1 MKERILLMKKRII
14 RIFISA
20 VLTGTMVLTMGGIS
34 ALAENEKSIS
44 SIELKKVVTTDGN
57 TYAPNTTFDFII
69 NAGNGE
75 GKTNIEEQTFIV
87 RPGIEGGLVLDEG
100 SKFLFSP
107 SQMAEVAAEYT
118 VIGNINVNIGK
129 FKAPGV
135 YHYTVNEVEP
145 DKKYDGILYDTKVRN
160 VYVFIENKKDG
171 GGFECKYVKT
181 VKEGETEKSDLK
193 FTNNYGQGDGEND
206 TTHDIKITKKVSG
219 NQGDKGEKFS
229 FSAMVKGSDDG
240 EFYKVVMDQKGGTDT
255 EKFNHLE
262 SGISK
267 TFTLKDGESIHI
279 YGLTQGD
286 IYTISETDYSSDG
299 YVTTFDGK
307 PIEVSEGKVTKEGN
321 VTADDSTVEVE
332 NNKTVSTP
340 TGLALSFG
348 PYALMVVLAG
358 AFAALFLRKKREQ
371 EEF

>member
-1 MKERILLMKKRII
+1 MKRRVI
-14 RIFISA
+14 RVFTSA
-20 VLTGTMVLTMGGIS
+20 VLTGTMVLTMGGMT
-34 ALAENEKSIS
+34 AQAEVVDQID
-44 SIELKKVVTTDGN
+44 LKKVVTTDGD
-57 TYAPNTTFDFII
+57 TYAPNTAFEFKI
-69 NAGNGE
+69 NNGTGNGSTKI
-75 GKTNIEEQTFIV
+75 GDQTVVV
-87 RPGIEGGLVLDEG
+87 RPGVDGGLVLADYND
-100 SKFLFSP
+100 FTYSP
-107 SQMAEVAAEYT
+107 TKMDAVAASYT
-118 VIGNINVNIGK
+118 IEGK
-129 FKAPGV
+129 IIVDIEKFDAPGV

-160 VYVFIENKKDG
+160 VYVYIENKEHG

-181 VKEGETEKSDLK
+181 VKEGETEKSDLT

-206 TTHDIKITKKVSG
+206 TTHDIKITKTVSG
-219 NQGDKGEKFS
+219 NQGDKEKAFT

-240 EFYKVVMDQKGGTDT
+240 EFYKVVMDQKGGTNT
-255 EKFNHLE
+255 EAFDHLE

-348 PYALMVVLAG
+348 PYALMVALAG

-371 EEF
+371 EEL